1 MNIKNRII
9 IILSLVIGVASQG
22 FAQDQLATAES
33 EKLFA
38 KGLQL
43 MNNKQYG
50 AAREAFENYAQ
61 TTGES
66 ARRDE
71 AEFYIAYSGLFLENL
86 GSDTKVE
93 EFANKFPEHPLA
105 KGAFAELGNHYFERG
120 DYERAIKYYTSA
132 DLYILGD
139 EELGKANYQL
149 GLSYYQQKQLDQSL
163 VYFDRVKGG
172 RSSYSESAYF
182 YAGIVAFQNGNYFR
196 AQQDLQRIANHPDYR
211 IQVPYY
217 LARIYAEQENYQE
230 LATYTAQALDIPRVN
245 SRLEILLLSAEASF
259 QLKDY
264 RTSIERFE
272 TYATALRARPADD
285 IRFKMGYAHLQVG
298 NTEQAIEQLKT
309 ISSNDLKGQMAS
321 YYLGHLY
328 IQQENPQFAIT
339 AFDRASK
346 MTFNPEAAENA
357 AFNFAK
363 VSFELGR
370 FRDALNTLE
379 AFSRNYPG
387 SNLISEANDLIIEA
401 LLNTNDYAKAI
412 EYIEGLPNRTER
424 INRVYQKVTFY
435 RGTEYFNDQRFP
447 LAVQLFK
454 KSLENPIDKGLVAE
468 AHFWAGEAYSTGNR
482 YDDAIKEYQQVL
494 RNNPPAD
501 LRLKTAYGLG
511 YALYNTKEYTQAL
524 TQFRTYVQALERAD
538 DKLNYN
544 DALLRLA
551 DCYFVGKNYQE
562 AVRTYDKAI
571 QQNNPEIDYAYYQKG
586 LVYSYMNNSS
596 TAKENL
602 DIVVKRYP
610 QSRIH
615 DNAILQLGQVDFE
628 DGNYEEAIRTYSLLI
643 ERKANSPLVPF
654 ALLNRAVSNVNL
666 QRYAQAE
673 SDYKA
678 ILDKYLNHRT
688 AGSAI
693 LGLQEVSAQTGNQD
707 FQRYLSRYRNA
718 NPDKQ
723 ALESIEFESGKAL
736 YFNLEYP
743 RAITAFQ
750 EFLRTYPQSA
760 FIMEARFY
768 LAESYYRSNEFAKSL
783 ELHNILANTPAFPQQ
798 NRAINR
804 VAELEYD
811 LKNFQRAIEYYD
823 KLLQI
828 AQNRRDE
835 YTALEGMML
844 SYYQLNNFNKTTEY
858 AQKILDQGSVS
869 ANAEGK
875 ANLFLGKAAEGR
887 EEFAAAKD
895 FYLNTFT
902 SAKDENGAEA
912 QYLLARLE
920 YREKNYPKSIE
931 TLFDLNNQFGGY
943 EEWLGKSFLLLA
955 DNYIAQKE
963 WLQARATL
971 NSVSEN
977 SPSREIRDE
986 AREKLLLIDK
996 LENESD
1002 DNE

>member
-1 MNIKNRII
+1 VNIINRILI
-9 IILSLVIGVASQG
+9 IFSVLAVLATDG
-22 FAQDQLATAES
+22 FAQDQLAATEG

-38 KGLQL
+38 KGLEL

-50 AAREAFENYAQ
+50 AAREAFEAFSTSNKA
-61 TTGES
+61 S
-66 ARRDE
+66 ARSDE

-86 GSDTKVE
+86 GSDVRVE
-93 EFANKFPEHPLA
+93 EFAGRFPEHPLA

-149 GLSYYQQKQLDQSL
+149 GLSYYQQRQLDQSL

-172 RSSYSESAYF
+172 RSSYAESAYF

-196 AQQDLQRIANHPDYR
+196 AQQDLQRIANNSEYR

-217 LARIYAEQENYQE
+217 LARIYAEQEKYQE
-230 LATYTAQALDIPRVN
+230 LANYTAMALDIPRVN

-264 RTSIERFE
+264 RTAAERFE
-272 TYATALRARPADD
+272 SYATALRARPADD
-285 IRFKMGYAHLQVG
+285 IRFKMGYSYLQIG
-298 NTEQAIEQLKT
+298 NTEQAIEYLKT
-309 ISSNDLKGQMAS
+309 ISSNDPNGQMAS

-339 AFDRASK
+339 AFDRAAK
-346 MTFNPEAAENA
+346 MTFNIEAAENA

-370 FRDALNTLE
+370 FREALNTLE
-379 AFSRNYPG
+379 SFSRNYPG
-387 SNLISEANDLIIEA
+387 SKLIGEANDLIIEA

-435 RGTEYFNDQRFP
+435 RGTEYYNDQRFP

-454 KSLENPIDKGLVAE
+454 KSLENPIDKTIVAE
-468 AHFWAGEAYSTGNR
+468 AHFWAGEAFSTGNR
-482 YDDAIKEYQQVL
+482 YADAIKEYQQVL
-494 RNNPPAD
+494 HNNPPAD

-524 TQFRTYVQALERAD
+524 VQFRTYVQALERAD

-551 DCYFVGKNYQE
+551 DCYFVGKNYSE
-562 AVRTYDKAI
+562 AIRTYDRAI
-571 QQNNPEIDYAYYQKG
+571 QQNNPEMDYAYYQKG
-586 LVYSYMNNSS
+586 LVYSYMDNSAA
-596 TAKENL
+596 AKENL

-610 QSRIH
+610 QGRMH

-628 DGNYEEAIRTYSLLI
+628 DGKYEEAIKTYTLLI

-666 QRYAQAE
+666 QRYTQAE
-673 SDYKA
+673 NDYKA

-707 FQRYLSRYRNA
+707 FQRYLARYRNA
-718 NPDKQ
+718 NPNKE

-736 YFNLEYP
+736 YFNLEYT

-750 EFLRTYPQSA
+750 DFLKIYPQSA

-768 LAESYYRSNEFAKSL
+768 LAESFYRSNQFAKSL

-804 VAELEYD
+804 VAELEFD
-811 LKNFQRAIEYYD
+811 LKNYQRSIEYYN

-844 SYYQLNNFNKTTEY
+844 GYFEMKDYQKTSEF
-858 AQKILDQGSVS
+858 AQRILDQGSVS
-869 ANAEGK
+869 ANAQGK
-875 ANLFLGKAAEGR
+875 ATLFLGKAAEGR
-887 EEFAAAKD
+887 GQSAAAKD

-912 QYLLARLE
+912 QYRLARIQYNE
-920 YREKNYPKSIE
+920 KDYRKSIE

-943 EEWLGKSFLLLA
+943 EEWLGRSFLLLA
-955 DNYIAQKE
+955 DNYIQLKE

-986 AREKLLLIDK
+986 ARQKLLQIEK
-996 LENESD
+996 LENE
-1002 DNE
+1002 